1 MVGAKL
7 SFIQHNVNRQPEAQQ
22 AILQQA
28 VESQTDIVFL
38 QEPAVA
44 SNPLRNGTWICYQHP
59 SYYPILPE
67 PGLSLSDIPQR
78 PRVLTYVR
86 RLLGLQVNA
95 RFDLALD
102 PDFQAI
108 EVAASEPFIA
118 VNIYNQKAKPPAIG
132 PYTLD
137 RLFQRQ
143 ELLQKLRQRPSLLV
157 GDFNLHH
164 TWWNATA
171 QPSSRANKLVTWLV
185 EIKASFFF
193 FFITHI

>member
-1 MVGAKL
+1 MCGKL

-38 QEPAVA
+38 QEPALA
-44 SNPLRNGTWICYQHP
+44 PNPLRNGAWIYYQHP

-67 PGLSLSDIPQR
+67 PGLSLSEIPQR

-95 RFDLALD
+95 RFDLASD
-102 PDFQAI
+102 PDFQII
-108 EVAASEPFIA
+108 EVTAIEPFIV
-118 VNIYNQKAKPPAIG
+118 VNIYNERARPLAVG

-143 ELLQKLRQRPSLLV
+143 ELLQKLR
-157 GDFNLHH
+157 
-164 TWWNATA
+164 
-171 QPSSRANKLVTWLV
+171 
-185 EIKASFFF
+185 
-193 FFITHI
+193 